1 MSRRVTLA
9 VLLAGMTVSAI
20 IIIITISNSINN
32 QRIRAEQMAE
42 SAITETQPV
51 AIGYYLKE
59 YNGELV
65 VFRGNSDTPFKMLG
79 VSINVMTDYDK
90 KLLSDGIFAE
100 DEIKLA
106 TLIEDYTS

>member
-51 AIGYYLKE
+51 AI
-59 YNGELV
+59 
-65 VFRGNSDTPFKMLG
+65 
-79 VSINVMTDYDK
+79 
-90 KLLSDGIFAE
+90 
-100 DEIKLA
+100 
-106 TLIEDYTS
+106 

>member
-1 MSRRVTLA
+1 
-9 VLLAGMTVSAI
+9 
-20 IIIITISNSINN
+20 
-32 QRIRAEQMAE
+32 MAE
-42 SAITETQPV
+42 SAITETHPV

-59 YNGELV
+59 YNGELA

>member
-1 MSRRVTLA
+1 MSRRLTLA
-9 VLLAGMTVSAI
+9 VLLSGMAISAI

-42 SAITETQPV
+42 NSVTETQPV
-51 AIGYYLKE
+51 SVGYYLKE
-59 YNGELV
+59 YNGELA
-65 VFRGNSDTPFKMLG
+65 VFRGDSITPFRMLG

-100 DEIKLA
+100 DENKLA

>member
-9 VLLAGMTVSAI
+9 VLLAGMAVSAI
-20 IIIITISNSINN
+20 IIIITISNSIKN

-42 SAITETQPV
+42 TSVIETQPAV
-51 AIGYYLKE
+51 IGYYLKE
-59 YNGELV
+59 YNGELA
-65 VFRGNSDTPFKMLG
+65 VFRGESNTPYRMLG
-79 VSINVMTDYDK
+79 ISINVMTDYDK

>member
-42 SAITETQPV
+42 SAHNRNAARRNRI
-51 AIGYYLKE
+51 L
-59 YNGELV
+59 
-65 VFRGNSDTPFKMLG
+65 FK
-79 VSINVMTDYDK
+79 
-90 KLLSDGIFAE
+90 GI
-100 DEIKLA
+100 
-106 TLIEDYTS
+106 

>member
-20 IIIITISNSINN
+20 IIIITNSINN

-59 YNGELV
+59 YNGELA

-79 VSINVMTDYDK
+79 VSINVMTD
-90 KLLSDGIFAE
+90 
-100 DEIKLA
+100 
-106 TLIEDYTS
+106 

>member
-59 YNGELV
+59 YNGRACSFQRKQRYAV
-65 VFRGNSDTPFKMLG
+65 QNAWSQYKC
-79 VSINVMTDYDK
+79 YDR
-90 KLLSDGIFAE
+90 L
-100 DEIKLA
+100 
-106 TLIEDYTS
+106 